1 MRHLCATLFTVR
13 TYIVPTQIL
22 FMNGENKMDYK
33 EENNYYIDNT
43 HLDFSHMNPE
53 FQNTPAKDPG
63 IGLAI
68 TSMVIGILSLTLC
81 CVCGSLFGIIGLIF
95 GIIALK
101 KKQRGTGMAIAGIAT
116 SVLGFLVGLV
126 IILYIVFVASLT
138 GSILENYDEIMSNPD
153 FYQYMESE
161 DFDMEDFELYY
172 FDEFDDL

>member
-1 MRHLCATLFTVR
+1 
-13 TYIVPTQIL
+13 
-22 FMNGENKMDYK
+22 MNGENKMDYK

-53 FQNTPAKDPG
+53 LQNTPAKDPG